1 MKTLDYNPSL
11 LEVEFVKIL
20 VRLKD
25 ELSSGLSTN
34 NVQEITTKPGDNPSL
49 IIKTMDEDGDH
60 HEIVIKVIQKPD
72 RF

>member
-34 NVQEITTKPGDNPSL
+34 NVQEITTKQGDNPSL

>member
-34 NVQEITTKPGDNPSL
+34 NVQEITTKSGDNPSL

>member
-20 VRLKD
+20 TGLKD

-34 NVQEITTKPGDNPSL
+34 NVQEITTRPGDNPSV
-49 IIKTMDEDGDH
+49 IIKTIDEDGDH
-60 HEIVIKVIQKPD
+60 HEIVIKIIQKPD
-72 RF
+72 R

>member
-1 MKTLDYNPSL
+1 MKTQDYNPSL

>member
-11 LEVEFVKIL
+11 LEVEFAKTL
-20 VRLKD
+20 TGLKD

-34 NVQEITTKPGDNPSL
+34 NVQEITTRQGDNPSV
-49 IIKTMDEDGDH
+49 IIKTIDEDGDH

-72 RF
+72 K